1 MDLLPQHAWLEAL
14 GWAIVNSWWQFGILW
29 IVWLL
34 VQKLWPLPSAASKYT
49 LAMVLLLLGTAW
61 VIATGLGFEGS
72 DQFHTGFTHNTS
84 ALLRVTWW
92 GQLQIAVHQ
101 LFSFISLF
109 YLLWLAYRFAQL
121 GFQYQDLR
129 RGARTGLHKSPATWR
144 VFVDT
149 MSSHMTLGK
158 KVEIWL
164 SEKIDSP
171 QIMGWI
177 KPIILLPLS
186 AINQLSPAQVEA
198 ILIHELAHIKRND
211 YLFNWVVSVLETLF
225 FFNPFVKLFISII
238 REEREHACDDW
249 VLQFPFTPS
258 EYAEALLLLEQ
269 KRSSRS
275 FSLVLAA
282 GGSHRSLLL
291 NRVKRMLQV
300 PFKQQQKQ
308 LSAGLLFLIL
318 ASTFFGPFYPATSKK
333 AIGSIAQKEEA
344 EPLMLTNW
352 NAGTSSWNRLFPAQ
366 TAYHTTLEIQPSEH
380 PQPVPNP
387 TFTNVDK
394 FKNEFDNQLID
405 DNLHTSDKQTPTELT
420 WVSQEAESAPV
431 LHTATAE
438 VREAPKAF
446 TFERTQANLS
456 IPEEAA
462 SIYMLPYVPKK
473 SFEIVADID
482 TLPALSAK
490 LLAERQQLA
499 AALQTQLALNKINWV
514 ALQQQLMELGNQS
527 GSETEIKSLLENE
540 LAKVNWRVV
549 QQEAERTLQNHIRQ
563 EILQKKAN
571 QQQLSASYQQALEQL
586 EQLDQELKKLEESL
600 QKALEIKEKQLR
612 KKETELRKKHKIV
625 HI

>member
-34 VQKLWPLPSAASKYT
+34 VQKLWPLPSAALKYN
-49 LAMVLLLLGTAW
+49 LAMALLLLGTAW
-61 VIATGLGFEGS
+61 VIATGLSFEGS
-72 DQFHTGFTHNTS
+72 DQFNTGFTHNAP
-84 ALLRVTWW
+84 ALLHVTRW

-129 RGARTGLHKSPATWR
+129 RDARTGLHKSPATWR
-144 VFVDT
+144 IFVDT

-177 KPIILLPLS
+177 KPIILLPFS
-186 AINQLSPAQVEA
+186 AINQLSPAQIEA

-211 YLFNWVVSVLETLF
+211 YIFNWIVSLLETLF

-269 KRSSRS
+269 KRSSRT

-300 PFKQQQKQ
+300 PYKQQQKQ

-318 ASTFFGPFYPATSKK
+318 ASTSLGPFYPATSKK
-333 AIGSIAQKEEA
+333 ATGRIDQKEA
-344 EPLMLTNW
+344 EVQMLTGW
-352 NAGTSSWNRLFPAQ
+352 NAVTSSWNRLFPAQ
-366 TAYHTTLEIQPSEH
+366 TVYHTTFEKQSSER
-380 PQPVPNP
+380 PESVQNSA
-387 TFTNVDK
+387 FTNIDK
-394 FKNEFDNQLID
+394 SVKIIDNQLID
-405 DNLHTSDKQTPTELT
+405 NNIQTADKQTPAELT

-431 LHTATAE
+431 LHAAAAE
-438 VREAPKAF
+438 VMETPKAF
-446 TFERTQANLS
+446 TFERSQANLS
-456 IPEEAA
+456 IPAEAA
-462 SIYMLPYVPKK
+462 SFYMFPYVPKK
-473 SFEIVADID
+473 SFEIVTAVD
-482 TLPALSAK
+482 TLPASEAR
-490 LLAERQQLA
+490 LLAERKEME
-499 AALQTQLALNKINWV
+499 AALQTQLALDKINWI
-514 ALQQQLMELGNQS
+514 ALQEQLMELGNQS
-527 GSETEIKSLLENE
+527 GSQSEIKSLLENE
-540 LAKVNWRVV
+540 LAKVNWKVV
-549 QQEAERTLQNHIRQ
+549 QQEAERTLQNHMRQ

-586 EQLDQELKKLEESL
+586 EKLDQELKKLEESL

-612 KKETELRKKHKIV
+612 KKEAELRKKHKIV